1 MNVEEIKDLYNFMIN
16 GSATLNLEVGDKVTL
31 NDPHIS
37 QIRTV
42 KSINGNLITLED
54 GTPINLETTSLFK
67 ALDYETINCVHQIK
81 LKYGK

>member
-1 MNVEEIKDLYNFMIN
+1 MDSGEIKDLYNFMIN

-42 KSINGNLITLED
+42 KSINGVLGD
-54 GTPINLETTSLFK
+54 SLAVSIHMSPSTAPSGSK
-67 ALDYETINCVHQIK
+67 S
-81 LKYGK
+81 